1 VGVRARFKENLVTFI
16 MVRLLVDSTARDP
29 TLAGLN
35 TNSTITRY
43 DYEFA
48 ETSRNIKS
56 LRLLSVSVP
65 RSYYAVVAGYSQR
78 FEFNYNGTDHAVN
91 LPEGTYDGATLAAE
105 LTTLMQTASG
115 SLLLTV
121 TYDEKTN
128 KLTFV
133 NKAANTLTIYN
144 QLTGYSSTFPQP
156 GIRSVLGLQS
166 TSALLLL
173 TNTSATLQL
182 QVNMSLPNYL
192 YVSLTSG
199 SANTSSGVLDWEVRR
214 QYAILMTDTP
224 YLGYKIQDIN
234 STFAQC
240 ELFDNQQIRKVRI
253 QWDHGLPT
261 LIATNSSAATEE
273 QEYPLNF
280 NGVDHQL
287 IFETS

>member
-1 VGVRARFKENLVTFI
+1 
-16 MVRLLVDSTARDP
+16 MVRLLVDSTSRDP
-29 TLAGLN
+29 TLAGLG
-35 TNSTITRY
+35 TTSTITRY

-48 ETSRNIKS
+48 ETSRNIKA

-65 RSYYAVVAGYSQR
+65 RSYYAVAAGYSQR
-78 FEFNYNGTDHAVN
+78 FEFDYNGTDYAVN
-91 LPEGTYDGATLAAE
+91 LPEGTYDGATLASE
-105 LTTLMQTASG
+105 LATLMQTAASEP
-115 SLLLTV
+115 LLNV

-128 KLTFV
+128 KLTFE
-133 NKAANTLTIYN
+133 NGSANSLTIYN
-144 QLTGYSSTFPQP
+144 QLTGYGTTFPQP
-156 GIRSVLGLQS
+156 GIRQVLGLQS
-166 TSALLLL
+166 TSSLLLL
-173 TNTSATLQL
+173 AGNSATLPL
-182 QVNMSLPNYL
+182 QANMSLPNYL

-224 YLGYKIQDIN
+224 YLAYKIQDIN

-261 LIATNSSAATEE
+261 LVATNSSGATEE

-280 NGVDHQL
+280 NGIEHQL